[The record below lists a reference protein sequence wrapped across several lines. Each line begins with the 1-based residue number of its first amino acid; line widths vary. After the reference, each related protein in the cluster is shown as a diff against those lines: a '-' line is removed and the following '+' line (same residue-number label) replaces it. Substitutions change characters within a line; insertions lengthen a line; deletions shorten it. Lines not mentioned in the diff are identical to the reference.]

1 MIRGLPMIKERY
13 KHYIKIL
20 IIYTIVIAI
29 LIRTLPYTSRYFD
42 NAVPCVSDFFL
53 FFYDFPN
60 NIFLCNLELVVA
72 AFMIISII
80 RYEMSDFRVVLY
92 SSMSKL
98 WLNCVKK
105 CAWISIVFPLIN
117 SVVLTGC
124 ALSYPSVINCNWLE
138 EGSVARNFIPNG
150 NITTENTFVI
160 ILICFLLDILRVQ
173 ITILTICALHWIIR
187 NPVADFIIT
196 YACIFTTYVSVLPF
210 ENFYRK
216 MCLNQSDV
224 YISGI
229 YYADDVITPFI
240 IWIDMILI
248 SWAVIKFYRKDMLK
262 N

>member
-1 MIRGLPMIKERY
+1 MIKERH

-105 CAWISIVFPLIN
+105 CAWISIPLIN

>member
-1 MIRGLPMIKERY
+1 MIKERH

-105 CAWISIVFPLIN
+105 CACIVFPLIN

-216 MCLNQSDV
+216 MCLDQSDV

>member
-1 MIRGLPMIKERY
+1 MIKERQ

-138 EGSVARNFIPNG
+138 EGSAAHR
-150 NITTENTFVI
+150 
-160 ILICFLLDILRVQ
+160 L
-173 ITILTICALHWIIR
+173 
-187 NPVADFIIT
+187 
-196 YACIFTTYVSVLPF
+196 
-210 ENFYRK
+210 
-216 MCLNQSDV
+216 
-224 YISGI
+224 
-229 YYADDVITPFI
+229 
-240 IWIDMILI
+240 
-248 SWAVIKFYRKDMLK
+248 
-262 N
+262 

>member
-1 MIRGLPMIKERY
+1 MIKERH

-196 YACIFTTYVSVLPF
+196 YACIFRFCKSSTKAKNKIM
-210 ENFYRK
+210 ENHEK
-216 MCLNQSDV
+216 
-224 YISGI
+224 
-229 YYADDVITPFI
+229 
-240 IWIDMILI
+240 
-248 SWAVIKFYRKDMLK
+248 
-262 N
+262 

>member
-1 MIRGLPMIKERY
+1 
-13 KHYIKIL
+13 
-20 IIYTIVIAI
+20 
-29 LIRTLPYTSRYFD
+29 
-42 NAVPCVSDFFL
+42 
-53 FFYDFPN
+53 
-60 NIFLCNLELVVA
+60 
-72 AFMIISII
+72 
-80 RYEMSDFRVVLY
+80 
-92 SSMSKL
+92 MSKL

-105 CAWISIVFPLIN
+105 CTWISIVFPLIN

>member
-1 MIRGLPMIKERY
+1 MIKERH

-187 NPVADFIIT
+187 NPVADLLSLTHVYLLLMYLFCLLRTSIERCVLTSQMCT
-196 YACIFTTYVSVLPF
+196 YPVS
-210 ENFYRK
+210 
-216 MCLNQSDV
+216 
-224 YISGI
+224 I
-229 YYADDVITPFI
+229 
-240 IWIDMILI
+240 
-248 SWAVIKFYRKDMLK
+248 MLMML
-262 N
+262 

>member
-1 MIRGLPMIKERY
+1 MIKERH

-42 NAVPCVSDFFL
+42 NAVPCVSDFFVY
-53 FFYDFPN
+53 FYDFPN

-80 RYEMSDFRVVLY
+80 RYEMSDFMVVLY

-117 SVVLTGC
+117 SVILTGC
-124 ALSYPSVINCNWLE
+124 ALSYTSVINCNWLE

-173 ITILTICALHWIIR
+173 ITILTICA
-187 NPVADFIIT
+187 VADFIIT

>member
-1 MIRGLPMIKERY
+1 MIKERH

-53 FFYDFPN
+53 YFYDFPN

-117 SVVLTGC
+117 SVILTGC
-124 ALSYPSVINCNWLE
+124 ALSYTSVINCNWLE

-187 NPVADFIIT
+187 NPVADFII
-196 YACIFTTYVSVLPF
+196 
-210 ENFYRK
+210 
-216 MCLNQSDV
+216 CLLRTSIERCV
-224 YISGI
+224 
-229 YYADDVITPFI
+229 
-240 IWIDMILI
+240 LI
-248 SWAVIKFYRKDMLK
+248 SQMCTYPVSIMLMML
-262 N
+262 

>member
-1 MIRGLPMIKERY
+1 
-13 KHYIKIL
+13 
-20 IIYTIVIAI
+20 
-29 LIRTLPYTSRYFD
+29 
-42 NAVPCVSDFFL
+42 
-53 FFYDFPN
+53 
-60 NIFLCNLELVVA
+60 
-72 AFMIISII
+72 MIISIV

-187 NPVADFIIT
+187 NPVADIIT

>member
-1 MIRGLPMIKERY
+1 MIKERH

-105 CAWISIVFPLIN
+105 WISIVFPLIN

>member
-1 MIRGLPMIKERY
+1 MIKERH

-53 FFYDFPN
+53 YFYDFPDN
-60 NIFLCNLELVVA
+60 FFLCNLELVVA

-117 SVVLTGC
+117 SVILTGC
-124 ALSYPSVINCNWLE
+124 ALSYTSVINCNWLE

-173 ITILTICALHWIIR
+173 ITILTICALHWLIR
-187 NPVADFIIT
+187 NPVADFII
-196 YACIFTTYVSVLPF
+196 TYVSVLPF

>member
-1 MIRGLPMIKERY
+1 MIKERH

-53 FFYDFPN
+53 YFYDFPDN
-60 NIFLCNLELVVA
+60 FFLCNLELVVA

-117 SVVLTGC
+117 SVILTGC
-124 ALSYPSVINCNWLE
+124 ALSYTSVINCN
-138 EGSVARNFIPNG
+138 
-150 NITTENTFVI
+150 
-160 ILICFLLDILRVQ
+160 
-173 ITILTICALHWIIR
+173 CALHWLIR

>member
-1 MIRGLPMIKERY
+1 MIKERH

-72 AFMIISII
+72 AFMIISIV

-138 EGSVARNFIPNG
+138 EGSVARNFNG

>member
-1 MIRGLPMIKERY
+1 MIKERH

-53 FFYDFPN
+53 YFYDFPDN
-60 NIFLCNLELVVA
+60 FFLCNLELVVA

-117 SVVLTGC
+117 SVILTGC
-124 ALSYPSVINCNWLE
+124 ALSYTSVINCNWLE

-173 ITILTICALHWIIR
+173 ITILTICALHWLIR
-187 NPVADFIIT
+187 NPDRK
-196 YACIFTTYVSVLPF
+196 SV
-210 ENFYRK
+210 
-216 MCLNQSDV
+216 V
-224 YISGI
+224 
-229 YYADDVITPFI
+229 
-240 IWIDMILI
+240 
-248 SWAVIKFYRKDMLK
+248 
-262 N
+262 

>member
-1 MIRGLPMIKERY
+1 MIKERH

-72 AFMIISII
+72 AFMIISIV

-160 ILICFLLDILRVQ
+160 IYLLP
-173 ITILTICALHWIIR
+173 A
-187 NPVADFIIT
+187 
-196 YACIFTTYVSVLPF
+196 
-210 ENFYRK
+210 
-216 MCLNQSDV
+216 
-224 YISGI
+224 
-229 YYADDVITPFI
+229 
-240 IWIDMILI
+240 
-248 SWAVIKFYRKDMLK
+248 
-262 N
+262 

>member
-1 MIRGLPMIKERY
+1 MIKERH

-53 FFYDFPN
+53 YFYDFPN

-117 SVVLTGC
+117 SVILTGC
-124 ALSYPSVINCNWLE
+124 ALSYTSVINCNWLE

-229 YYADDVITPFI
+229 YYDVITPFI